1 VKAECY
7 CRSRDF
13 LFNVLRSPSTLKCNA
28 VQCSVLLAL
37 SPSSSSPLVHLVMLT
52 LHFIPSTHFRPPLF
66 ILTPFHPIFCPER
79 FLTYGT
85 WQRTRRELTSW
96 LCWTMWYHATLS
108 RNTELSSSATQ
119 SSPAG
124 KSILLSL
131 SMSSRWWFVQSQ
143 RRLQRAISTTTSS
156 YAHTSSLTSM
166 PYYPSINVSISPH
179 SSHLLLV
186 FSEPLSTHCQ
196 ALESKFLVTMETSTR
211 KRGQCY
217 LFKHTLLRST
227 PVHAVAAY
235 YWDIGIRL
243 RVTAGCDTST
253 PLLFSVTPYSMM
265 SLQYLLHT
273 SYTTERSQLFFPS
286 HNIVLFSFILSFPP
300 FSFYFPASS
309 SLVYLFSPIL
319 SPSPDKQIS
328 ISSVKANSNS

>member
-1 VKAECY
+1 
-7 CRSRDF
+7 
-13 LFNVLRSPSTLKCNA
+13 
-28 VQCSVLLAL
+28 
-37 SPSSSSPLVHLVMLT
+37 MLT

-131 SMSSRWWFVQSQ
+131 SMSSRWWSVQSQ
-143 RRLQRAISTTTSS
+143 RWLQRAILTTTSS

-186 FSEPLSTHCQ
+186 FSEPLSMHCQ

-227 PVHAVAAY
+227 PVHAVVAY

-265 SLQYLLHT
+265 PLKYLLHP

-286 HNIVLFSFILSFPP
+286 HNSSFLPSFLILLPCLVIPCLSF
-300 FSFYFPASS
+300 FSHPLSTSRQANLDKFREGEQQFLVCTDLAARGLDIPEIDHVIMFDFP
-309 SLVYLFSPIL
+309 LNPVDYIHR
-319 SPSPDKQIS
+319 
-328 ISSVKANSNS
+328 